1 MSTEVVGAGHL
12 GKTCVRENL
21 LSTWR
26 ATAAARTARAATVAG
41 RAGGIHASKNKPQR
55 FPSAVVPVHVVVRG
69 DLFPVT

>member
-1 MSTEVVGAGHL
+1 MSTEVAGAGHL
-12 GKTCVRENL
+12 GKTCMRENL

-26 ATAAARTARAATVAG
+26 ATATARAARAATVAVQPG
-41 RAGGIHASKNKPQR
+41 AIHASKNKPQR

>member
-26 ATAAARTARAATVAG
+26 ATAAARAATVAD
-41 RAGGIHASKNKPQR
+41 RPVGIHASKNKPQR